1 MVHDNAAAR
10 VTEELLA
17 VVDAGNPGDKLPSV
31 RELMARHRA
40 SPVTVQTAVQQL
52 AARGLV
58 EVRPGRG
65 TFIAAQR
72 QPAAATPPDL
82 SWQSVV
88 LADGRP
94 GEDELA
100 ALLATHRP
108 EALPLSCGYFDQ
120 QLQPLGALGAA
131 MARAARK
138 PAAWGRQPTEGL
150 PDLREWFANEVGG
163 GLRAADF
170 TICSGGQPALAAA
183 FRGLG
188 RPGEVVLVEAPTYLG
203 AMAAARDAGLRVVGV
218 PTDEHGVRP
227 DLLAAA
233 FRTTGA
239 RLFYCQPLHANPHG
253 AVLSAERRA
262 AVLDVVAEAK
272 AFLIEDDYARG
283 LTLDGC
289 APPPLSVDDNDGHVI
304 YVRSLTKVVA
314 PGMRLSA
321 IGARGVAAVRLRTA
335 RLLED
340 LFVAGPL
347 QHAAVEFLTSPAW
360 PRHLR
365 SLRTGL
371 RQRRDA
377 LVEALRTHIQWL
389 DVTVPSGGLHLWLR
403 LPDGSD
409 EPTITAEAMARE
421 LVVYPGRPWFA
432 AEPTGQYLRL
442 SFGGLAADL
451 APVAASRLADALRAA
466 GSGPT

>member
-1 MVHDNAAAR
+1 
-10 VTEELLA
+10 
-17 VVDAGNPGDKLPSV
+17 
-31 RELMARHRA
+31 
-40 SPVTVQTAVQQL
+40 
-52 AARGLV
+52 
-58 EVRPGRG
+58 
-65 TFIAAQR
+65 
-72 QPAAATPPDL
+72 
-82 SWQSVV
+82 
-88 LADGRP
+88 DGRP

-131 MARAARK
+131 MARAAGK
-138 PAAWGRQPTEGL
+138 PSAWGRQPTEGL

-227 DLLAAA
+227 DLLAAP

-239 RLFYCQPLHANPHG
+239 RRFYCQPLHANPHG

-272 AFLIEDDYARG
+272 AFLIADDYARG

-321 IGARGVAAVRLRTA
+321 IGARGVAAARLAPPPALPTHRPPATA
-335 RLLED
+335 RRPGRSAAD
-340 LFVAGPL
+340 PHPVARRHGP
-347 QHAAVEFLTSPAW
+347 
-360 PRHLR
+360 
-365 SLRTGL
+365 
-371 RQRRDA
+371 QRR
-377 LVEALRTHIQWL
+377 
-389 DVTVPSGGLHLWLR
+389 P
-403 LPDGSD
+403 
-409 EPTITAEAMARE
+409 
-421 LVVYPGRPWFA
+421 
-432 AEPTGQYLRL
+432 
-442 SFGGLAADL
+442 
-451 APVAASRLADALRAA
+451 APVAPPPGRLGRADDHGR
-466 GSGPT
+466 GHGPRTRGLPRPPVVRRRTHRPIP